1 MTTPCLGC
9 NRLEIPEEHR
19 ILHDGRVVCSYCP
32 AYAQECLAKELL
44 KMPLK
49 QRRERLGLFSEKMA
63 THALDSLKELLVT
76 LHTKGKK

>member
-19 ILHDGRVVCSYCP
+19 TLHDGRIVCSYCP
-32 AYAQECLAKELL
+32 AYAQECLARELL

-63 THALDSLKELLVT
+63 THALESLKDRLKS
-76 LHTKGKK
+76 LHAARKK